1 MKEKI
6 SYAIGAYGND
16 VFYTAISTYLIN
28 FISTTLVDTGDA
40 ALDNM
45 IVGILTFSI
54 MVIRLAEIVLD
65 PIFGNIIDRTK
76 TKIGHFR
83 P

>member
-40 ALDNM
+40 SLDNM
-45 IVGILTFSI
+45 IVGVLTFSI